1 MSAHDLSRDRPATPR
16 ATPPRRVLRDEVLL
30 VLGLSLAASA
40 LYALVSLLSAPL
52 RGVEAPLFADVGLVY
67 QLLNIGFPPG
77 ANFEGRIADELAK
90 LANDRTIRVLD
101 LLFVARD
108 TDYDELVVLEHQ
120 EESMGSVVGALLGLT
135 LDDAVSDEHSFGFTQ
150 AEIEEMGQGLAPGGS
165 AGLLLIE
172 HVWARDLKRAIRDAG
187 GTPFSGDFLTPETVA
202 AMEPKLAAMA
212 GRTD

>member
-1 MSAHDLSRDRPATPR
+1 MTEIGP
-16 ATPPRRVLRDEVLL
+16 V
-30 VLGLSLAASA
+30 
-40 LYALVSLLSAPL
+40 
-52 RGVEAPLFADVGLVY
+52 

-90 LANDRTIRVLD
+90 LANDRTIRILD

-108 TDYDELVVLEHQ
+108 TDSDELVVLEHQ

-135 LDDAVSDEHSFGFTQ
+135 LDDASDPDEHSFGFTQ
-150 AEIEEMGQGLAPGGS
+150 AEIEEMGQGLPPGGS